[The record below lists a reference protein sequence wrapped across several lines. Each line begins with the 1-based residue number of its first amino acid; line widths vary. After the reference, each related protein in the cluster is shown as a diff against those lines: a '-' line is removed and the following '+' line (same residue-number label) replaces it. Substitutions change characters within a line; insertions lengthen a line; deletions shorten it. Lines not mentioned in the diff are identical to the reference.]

1 MLDMTLSPVFR
12 SDEAVQILRSAG
24 VWSRLDSAARGQADA
39 INRIK
44 QDLPLIL
51 DSRYIDTGR
60 LAADPG
66 EAVGIEFVQEFFF
79 LILFRSVLQTVGIKT
94 EDLGLCCEL
103 NFCIKGTITAA
114 DNLFD
119 DQDKAL
125 LPLKLGQGSRL
136 RSILHL
142 LALEQPVVSALILQR
157 AAPFL
162 PTAYAERD
170 EDGNYLTLDLKSV
183 GHNNLVQVAATGT
196 GGLLVRAE
204 IFQELGPPWF
214 VYSEDFGEDM
224 YFANR
229 LAEAGIPMLLDT
241 GCRMGHLAPAGIFPF
256 WGPAGWQAEFKY
268 SDGTTIP
275 IALEHKEKSS

>member
-1 MLDMTLSPVFR
+1 MTLSPVFR

-24 VWSRLDSAARGQADA
+24 VWRRLDSAARGQADA

-125 LPLKLGQGSRL
+125 LPLKLGQGSRF
-136 RSILHL
+136 RSILQL
-142 LALEQPVVSALILQR
+142 LAFVQPFHLAVQR
-157 AAPFL
+157 PQPRL
-162 PTAYAERD
+162 
-170 EDGNYLTLDLKSV
+170 
-183 GHNNLVQVAATGT
+183 
-196 GGLLVRAE
+196 
-204 IFQELGPPWF
+204 
-214 VYSEDFGEDM
+214 DFGE
-224 YFANR
+224 
-229 LAEAGIPMLLDT
+229 
-241 GCRMGHLAPAGIFPF
+241 
-256 WGPAGWQAEFKY
+256 Q
-268 SDGTTIP
+268 
-275 IALEHKEKSS
+275 